1 MTNTPSA
8 ELETEERA
16 VEPIHRALLT
26 TLAQCAYTNPR
37 LQTEIAIYAAI
48 DVAVDLSIASGL
60 LWSKRPDIVATLRV
74 LADRLEQRQQH
85 EAVPTIV
92 TSNLRNVLRQSQA
105 DVRLNP
111 KAPSRNKA
119 VNCIP
124 PEPVDPSKPER
135 PSSSLKRA

>member
-16 VEPIHRALLT
+16 VEPIYRALLT

>member
-1 MTNTPSA
+1 MTNAPSA

-26 TLAQCAYTNPR
+26 TLDQCAYTNPM

-74 LADRLEQRQQH
+74 LADRLEQRQQN

-111 KAPSRNKA
+111 KAPGVA
-119 VNCIP
+119 H
-124 PEPVDPSKPER
+124 
-135 PSSSLKRA
+135 